1 MPRDRLT
8 WVIVTLAA
16 IGLVASLYWQ
26 QQDLAR
32 TRAYNEAHGIVTNP
46 TPQASS
52 SPVTAPAVAAP
63 DFGHAPVETAAPAGG
78 TPDRQATLKSSVAE
92 LHFSTNN
99 GGLADITLS
108 QHRAE
113 GDKPVELSM
122 PLVPAI
128 GAISQNPN
136 NWRDDGYDVR
146 EDQGAGQ
153 VTLTKQ
159 IANNLTI
166 TKVYSLAGKAGLED
180 PYQVGLT
187 LTFQNR
193 GNEPFTS
200 PGYFV
205 STGAAQPIHQ
215 SDLPLRTV
223 FDWYRDGKL
232 RSINVSWFN
241 PSSFLFFPTGPGKEV
256 YTDMGDQI
264 LWTSVASQ
272 YFATILAPQN
282 ETGDKVWAR
291 RAPVPGGNPQQGP
304 WLIEGALGMPGFTL
318 QPGETKTINFA
329 IYGGPKEYSRLARFP
344 NDQWRILDF
353 GWIAPLGKLLLIS
366 LNQLHAWVKSYAL
379 AIILLTI
386 AIRLLL
392 WPLQNAS
399 MKSMRKMSKLSPL
412 INDLR
417 AKYKDDPQRMNQE
430 MMKLYKE
437 YGVNP
442 LAGCFPMLVQIPIF
456 FSFYSM
462 LGTAIELRNS
472 SFLWVKDL
480 SQPDTIAY
488 LGSFPINIL
497 PLIMVAVQLWQLQVT
512 PKTGDPSQQRM
523 LYITPVI
530 FLVFCYNY
538 ASALALYWTVSTLFT
553 VVQTYLTRRQTEPQL
568 TKVSAAPTVA
578 KKRSY
583 R

>member
-16 IGLVASLYWQ
+16 IGLLASLYWQ

-32 TRAYNEAHGIVTNP
+32 SRAYNEAHGIVTNP
-46 TPQASS
+46 TPHASS
-52 SPVTAPAVAAP
+52 SPVTAPAAAPP
-63 DFGHAPVETAAPAGG
+63 DFGNAPMETAAPASGA
-78 TPDRQATLKSSVAE
+78 PDKTATLKSSVAE
-92 LHFSTNN
+92 LHFSTND

-113 GDKPVELSM
+113 GDRPVELSM

-146 EDQGAGQ
+146 EDQAAGQ

-159 IANNLTI
+159 VANNLTI
-166 TKVYSLAGKAGLED
+166 TKVYSLGAKTGLQD
-180 PYQVGLT
+180 PYQIGLA

-193 GNEPFTS
+193 GNQPFTN

-256 YTDMGDQI
+256 YTDTGDQI

-272 YFATILAPQN
+272 YFATILATQN
-282 ETGDKVWAR
+282 EAGDKVWAR
-291 RAPVPGGNPQQGP
+291 RAPVPGGSPQQGP

-318 QPGETKTINFA
+318 QPGETRTVNFA
-329 IYGGPKEYSRLARFP
+329 IYGGPKEYSRLARLP

-386 AIRLLL
+386 AIRSLL

-417 AKYKDDPQRMNQE
+417 TKYKDDPQRMNQE